1 MNYVTDYQ
9 IGYFLWPNISFLT
22 FLALSNNYLALKWKF
37 NLFYGKND
45 AVWFTHHDRRNRL
58 AINEQFD
65 KILWGACCRLT

>member
-9 IGYFLWPNISFLT
+9 IGYIFMANIIASFLT

-37 NLFYGKND
+37 NFVLWKND
-45 AVWFTHHDRRNRL
+45 AVWFTYHDRRNRL

-65 KILWGACCRLT
+65 KILLALVAA